1 MLLTEVANYC
11 TLLLSTTLEVSLF
24 FILTQS
30 HGFPG
35 SEQSMILPEND
46 LMPMCPVMLD
56 KTGAS
61 GFALH

>member
-11 TLLLSTTLEVSLF
+11 TLLLSTTLEVSL

-46 LMPMCPVMLD
+46 LMPMCLVMLD

-61 GFALH
+61 GFAFH